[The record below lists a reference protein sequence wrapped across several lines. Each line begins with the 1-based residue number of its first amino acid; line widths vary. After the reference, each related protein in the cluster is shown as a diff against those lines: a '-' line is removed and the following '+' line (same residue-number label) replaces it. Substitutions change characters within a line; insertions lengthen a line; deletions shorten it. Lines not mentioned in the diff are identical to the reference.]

1 MTTKQKIAIGV
12 LSGIVGTYAIIFI
25 YQRIQRKKADES
37 VVSEDEA
44 YQILDELKVNSGYVE
59 PDWNEED
66 IIPVT
71 ESGLTDLQQ
80 FEVESGMGDY

>member
-44 YQILDELKVNSGYVE
+44 YKILDELKVNSGYVE
-59 PDWNEED
+59 PDFMEED
-66 IIPVT
+66 IIPIT

-80 FEVESGMGDY
+80 FEIESGMGDY

>member
-12 LSGIVGTYAIIFI
+12 LSGIIGTYAIIFV

-44 YQILDELKVNSGYVE
+44 YQILNELKVNSDYVE
-59 PDWNEED
+59 PDFDEED
-66 IIPVT
+66 TIPVT

-80 FEVESGMGDY
+80 FEVETGMGDY

>member
-12 LSGIVGTYAIIFI
+12 LSGIIGTYAIIFV

-44 YQILDELKVNSGYVE
+44 YQILNELKVNSGYVE
-59 PDWNEED
+59 PDFDEED
-66 IIPVT
+66 TIPVT

-80 FEVESGMGDY
+80 FELETGMGDY

>member
-12 LSGIVGTYAIIFI
+12 LSGIIGTYAIIFV

-44 YQILDELKVNSGYVE
+44 YKILDELKVNSGYVE
-59 PDWNEED
+59 PDFDEED
-66 IIPVT
+66 TIPVT

-80 FEVESGMGDY
+80 FELESGMGDY

>member
-12 LSGIVGTYAIIFI
+12 LSGIIGTYAIIFV

-44 YQILDELKVNSGYVE
+44 YQILNELKVNSGYVE
-59 PDWNEED
+59 PDFDEED
-66 IIPVT
+66 TIPVT

-80 FEVESGMGDY
+80 FELESGMGDY